1 MEKETGTYVDMHA
14 VKRVAEV
21 RASAAND
28 LLDAGWILHD
38 IYFSSDSDYHSNY
51 VMLALDEPACP
62 SCGARAKVEILDS
75 GHRVRFVCTDE
86 CSFTPIDLAPIP
98 EDLAERSSLE

>member
-1 MEKETGTYVDMHA
+1 MEKDACINVDLHA

-28 LLDAGWILHD
+28 LLEAGWILHD
-38 IYFSSDSDYHSNY
+38 I
-51 VMLALDEPACP
+51 AA
-62 SCGARAKVEILDS
+62 CGARAKVEILES

-86 CSFTPIDLAPIP
+86 CAYTPIDLTPIP
-98 EDLAERSSLE
+98 DRGAEVVE

>member
-1 MEKETGTYVDMHA
+1 MERESGINVDLHA

-28 LLDAGWILHD
+28 LLESGWILHD
-38 IYFSSDSDYHSNY
+38 IYFSSDDDYHSNY
-51 VMLALDEPACP
+51 VMLALDEPTCP

-75 GHRVRFVCTDE
+75 GNRVRFVCTDE
-86 CSFTPIDLAPIP
+86 CAFTPIDLTPVP
-98 EDLAERSSLE
+98 DQSRGAEVTE

>member
-1 MEKETGTYVDMHA
+1 MEKETGINVDLHD

-28 LLDAGWILHD
+28 LLESGWVLHD
-38 IYFSSDSDYHSNY
+38 IYFCSDEDYHSNY
-51 VMLALDEPACP
+51 VMLALEDPTCP
-62 SCGARAKVEILDS
+62 SCGAKAKVEILDS

-86 CSFTPIDLAPIP
+86 CSYTPIDLSPAPSEP
-98 EDLAERSSLE
+98 ADRAV